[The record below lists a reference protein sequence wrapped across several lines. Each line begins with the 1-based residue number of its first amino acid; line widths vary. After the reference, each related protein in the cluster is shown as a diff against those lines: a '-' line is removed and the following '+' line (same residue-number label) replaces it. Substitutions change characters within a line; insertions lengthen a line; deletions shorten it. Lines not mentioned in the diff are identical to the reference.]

1 MPKHIKPTA
10 ELQLAPLIASLPC
23 NNLTSPPKIDR
34 LTVLG
39 DFKNLEKNTHEISHH
54 NDYLDIVNSAFPYNY
69 RIRTA
74 SDLHIQIANPE
85 SPVQN
90 VRIEWNP
97 AKLNTNGTL
106 LPLLLAMMKNKRFS
120 RIDYA
125 IDYAIDL
132 SEYQFKTARPR
143 KRVKFISPS
152 DKLETLYLGTRKSSD
167 FYRIYNKAVEQDQAG
182 TLWRIEQQF
191 NLEKNT
197 EFWMLR
203 PFADL
208 SAWKPSDMT
217 VHYIDGLVL
226 KDLHTNPENWSR
238 LSTFLRRKYQRL
250 VESPDNVSQLEI
262 HPSESFLSG
271 YQPLADY
278 LTQLLT

>member
-10 ELQLAPLIASLPC
+10 EIQLAPLIASLP
-23 NNLTSPPKIDR
+23 NVNQPIIDR
-34 LTVLG
+34 ITVLG

-74 SDLHIQIANPE
+74 SGIHVQIANPD

-97 AKLNTNGTL
+97 AKLDTNGTL

-125 IDYAIDL
+125 IDYAINL
-132 SEYQFKTARPR
+132 SEYQFKTDRPR
-143 KRVKFISPS
+143 KRVKFISAAE
-152 DKLETLYLGTRKSSD
+152 KLETLYLGTRKSAD
-167 FYRIYNKAVEQDQAG
+167 FYRIYNKALEQDMVDSVN
-182 TLWRIEQQF
+182 LWRIEQQF

-208 SAWKPSDMT
+208 TVWKPTDMT
-217 VHYIDGLVL
+217 VHYVDGLIL
-226 KDLHTNPENWSR
+226 KDLHANPENWAR
-238 LSTFLRRKYQRL
+238 LTDFARRKYKRL
-250 VESPDNVSQLEI
+250 VSNPDYTSQLEI
-262 HPSESFLSG
+262 HPSETFHSG

-278 LTQLLT
+278 LTSILK

>member
-23 NNLTSPPKIDR
+23 NNQPILDR
-34 LTVLG
+34 ITILG

-54 NDYLDIVNSAFPYNY
+54 NDYLDVVNAGFPYNY

-74 SDLHIQIANPE
+74 SDLFIQIANSE
-85 SPVQN
+85 SIVQN

-97 AKLNTNGTL
+97 SKLNTNGTL

-125 IDYAIDL
+125 IDYEIDL
-132 SEYQFKTARPR
+132 SEFQFQTTRPR

-152 DKLETLYLGTRKSSD
+152 NKLETLYLGTRNSSD
-167 FYRIYNKAVEQDQAG
+167 FYRIYNKAVEQDQSG

-191 NLEKNT
+191 NLDKKT
-197 EFWMLR
+197 DFWMLR

-208 SAWKPSDMT
+208 IAWKPSDMT
-217 VHYIDGLVL
+217 GAYIDDLVL
-226 KDLHTNPENWSR
+226 ADLHANPENWAR
-238 LSTFLRRKYQRL
+238 LSDFLKRKYRRIASNP
-250 VESPDNVSQLEI
+250 EYTSHLEI